1 MNGESQIHEASCYA
15 EEGRTVV
22 PTVKDTC
29 AATSL
34 IPKPRLVPARRRRPF
49 RLRRRFAAEVWV
61 KPEVDPPKDWR
72 CRAGL

>member
-22 PTVKDTC
+22 PTVRDTR
-29 AATSL
+29 AATSS
-34 IPKPRLVPARRRRPF
+34 IPKLRLAPAQRRRPV
-49 RLRRRFAAEVWV
+49 RLRRRFAAEEWV